1 MTGTV
6 SGITANFG
14 EWTLSDGAGQ
24 GMAAS
29 SATTPSRQRLGG
41 WCQCGACPEGSNYRV
56 AGPNFY
62 SFGNWKVCPR
72 DTADVVRIG
81 CTDAT
86 FPNYDPLAS
95 EDDGSCSDVSGC
107 TDESADNYNPDAT
120 STTALASSRA
130 APTQRR

>member
-1 MTGTV
+1 MDPQRRRR
-6 SGITANFG
+6 SGHGCILGYNAVNDSI
-14 EWTLSDGAGQ
+14 LVDGVNVALVQ
-24 GMAAS
+24 
-29 SATTPSRQRLGG
+29 
-41 WCQCGACPEGSNYRV
+41 EGSNYRV

-72 DTADVVRIG
+72 DTSDVVRIG

-120 STTALASSRA
+120 ADDGSCVITGCTDPTALNYNEN
-130 APTQRR
+130 TKL